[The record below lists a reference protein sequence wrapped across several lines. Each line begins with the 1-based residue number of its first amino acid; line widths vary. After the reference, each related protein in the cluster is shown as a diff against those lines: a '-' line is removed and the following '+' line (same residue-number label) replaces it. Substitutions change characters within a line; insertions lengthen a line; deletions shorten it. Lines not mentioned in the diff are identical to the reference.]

1 MKVYTKPTGMM
12 GANSYLLTE
21 DGKNAVAIDCGDGSQ
36 LAEFAAAHGL
46 QIQYLLLTHGH
57 YDHIAGCPYL
67 AERGIS
73 IGAAES
79 ELNVIASSANL
90 ATLFGTTL
98 PEFPIAFT
106 FRDGEILSLCG
117 LKIEVIATPGH
128 TVGGVCFRVG
138 NDLFTG
144 DTLFFMSVGRTDFPT
159 GDVQTLMRSIRER
172 LFSLPK
178 DCVVYPGHE
187 NKTTIAH
194 EIEHNPYVR

>member
-1 MKVYTKPTGMM
+1 M